1 MKGAL
6 AGALGFRP
14 GADEDTAA
22 GPGKLPVPGLDDE
35 GGADTA
41 EPNDLELAAA
51 EEFQKATKS
60 GTAADIVRAFR
71 GLKSACEADYG
82 DQ

>member
-1 MKGAL
+1 M
-6 AGALGFRP
+6 GALGMKP
-14 GADEDTAA
+14 SAPDDDAAAPALEPDADDA
-22 GPGKLPVPGLDDE
+22 V
-35 GGADTA
+35 

-82 DQ
+82 DE

>member
-1 MKGAL
+1 VKGAL
-6 AGALGFRP
+6 AGALGL
-14 GADEDTAA
+14 GASADDDAA
-22 GPGKLPVPGLDDE
+22 PGPGKLPVPGLDD
-35 GGADTA
+35 GGDAGA

-60 GTAADIVRAFR
+60 GTPADIVRAFR

-82 DQ
+82 DD

>member
-6 AGALGFRP
+6 AGALGLGP
-14 GADEDTAA
+14 GADEDAAAA
-22 GPGKLPVPGLDDE
+22 GPGKLPVPGLSEE
-35 GGADTA
+35 GDT

-82 DQ
+82 DE